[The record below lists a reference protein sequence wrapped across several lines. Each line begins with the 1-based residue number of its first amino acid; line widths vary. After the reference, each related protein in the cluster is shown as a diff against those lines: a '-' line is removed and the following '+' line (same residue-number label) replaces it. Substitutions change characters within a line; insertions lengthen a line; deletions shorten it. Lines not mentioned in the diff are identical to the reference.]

1 MRPPRPSRRESRGR
15 ECRRRWDCR
24 IAARRPDS
32 CPNSLRRYSPS
43 GNLHPGRDAPSGPRR
58 DVTARCSRGTSWR
71 RSRAARAC
79 RRPEPGPA
87 PPECPCARPRGCHT
101 GPASAPGCT
110 RQGRVSGGW
119 SARASSYGPPW
130 SDRDM
135 GSLHC
140 ARASRVFDIREH
152 LPRSVGVSN
161 VHVNLHGAGRD
172 VEAAGEPP
180 KPDQV
185 LQTLALAYERYTR
198 GFERSFRER
207 EGHGVRGLKD
217 CDHFELPHVPGYL
230 PRNNRRKPTV
240 SMVPCATTATQRLRP
255 VTRYKS
261 PNVRP
266 PNPAV
271 IMPDGP

>member
-1 MRPPRPSRRESRGR
+1 M
-15 ECRRRWDCR
+15 
-24 IAARRPDS
+24 
-32 CPNSLRRYSPS
+32 SL
-43 GNLHPGRDAPSGPRR
+43 
-58 DVTARCSRGTSWR
+58 W
-71 RSRAARAC
+71 
-79 RRPEPGPA
+79 
-87 PPECPCARPRGCHT
+87 
-101 GPASAPGCT
+101 ASA
-110 RQGRVSGGW
+110 R
-119 SARASSYGPPW
+119 SSYGPCERAGVYAPMA
-130 SDRDM
+130 SVRRVVK
-135 GSLHC
+135 
-140 ARASRVFDIREH
+140 ARVLIRASRFRHVGQPQHSRQAPNHGRKRRAGATGIARAASRVFDIREH
-152 LPRSVGVSN
+152 LPRTDGVAN

-180 KPDQV
+180 EPDQV

-261 PNVRP
+261 PNVKP